1 MRKLKEFSFL
11 LLCLVVVLM
20 VGCATFEKHIDT
32 EKLIVQIATMKVIE
46 VGDTAEQRHERAA
59 RIVSVVSDART
70 WLSSGGVNLGDLRFK
85 LDERLG
91 ELDMQPSDRILAS
104 MLIDQV
110 LIGLNERVV
119 NDVKMPVPPEEFVYQ
134 VNTVLAWVEGAARLY

>member
-1 MRKLKEFSFL
+1 MKMVKSFAVL
-11 LLCLVVVLM
+11 LVSICML
-20 VGCATFEKHIDT
+20 VGCASFEENIDT

-46 VGDTAEQRHERAA
+46 VGDTAEQRHERAE
-59 RIVSVVSDART
+59 RIISVASDART
-70 WLSSGGVNLGDLRFK
+70 WLNSGVNLGDLRFK

-134 VNTVLAWVEGAARLY
+134 VNSVLAWVEGAARLY